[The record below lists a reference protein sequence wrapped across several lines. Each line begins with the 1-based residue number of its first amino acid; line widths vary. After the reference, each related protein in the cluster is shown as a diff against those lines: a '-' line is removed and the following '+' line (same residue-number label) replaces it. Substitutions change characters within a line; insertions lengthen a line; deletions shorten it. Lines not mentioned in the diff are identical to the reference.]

1 MSFIIPPPFQIE
13 FPEQLALSDS
23 ITGTR
28 SGVAASEKAIG
39 RVNKK
44 IPQARFSHNPTTPY
58 GWIHYGRIDPNTGGM
73 LHFNLEAN
81 KKWAILTLE
90 IRKLDRSRVLEE
102 GRDFNFFSLGLM
114 SLSSSQMQEQ
124 NQREIA
130 RLLMDTNVTELHAF
144 DTNNISEQYM
154 TLVVSPSKNRLTF
167 FDCPDGMTVRILQ
180 EMVIQ

>member
-39 RVNKK
+39 RVNQK
-44 IPQARFSHNPTTPY
+44 IPQARFSHNLTTAY
-58 GWIHYGRIDPNTGGM
+58 GWIYYGRIDPNTGGM
-73 LHFNLEAN
+73 LHFNLEGN

-90 IRKLDRSRVLEE
+90 IRNLDRSRVLD

-124 NQREIA
+124 NQSEIT
-130 RLLMDTNVTELHAF
+130 RLLMDSNVTELHAF
-144 DTNNISEQYM
+144 DTNNINEQYM

>member
-58 GWIHYGRIDPNTGGM
+58 GWIHYGRIAPNTGDM
-73 LHFNLEAN
+73 LHFNLEAD
-81 KKWAILTLE
+81 KKWAILNLE
-90 IRKLDRSRVLEE
+90 IKFLNGDRI
-102 GRDFNFFSLGLM
+102 FNGAFNPFFSLGLM
-114 SLSSSQMQEQ
+114 SLSPSQMQEQ
-124 NQREIA
+124 NQSEIA
-130 RLLMDTNVTELHAF
+130 RLLMDSNVTELHAF
-144 DTNNISEQYM
+144 DSNNLSEQYM

-167 FDCPDGMTVRILQ
+167 FDCSEGMTVRILQ

>member
-1 MSFIIPPPFQIE
+1 MSFIIPPPFKIE

-39 RVNKK
+39 RVNQK
-44 IPQARFSHNPTTPY
+44 IPQARFSKNWLTPY
-58 GWIHYGRIDPNTGGM
+58 GWIHYGRIASNTGGM
-73 LHFNLEAN
+73 LHFNLETD

-90 IRKLDRSRVLEE
+90 IRVLDRRRVLD
-102 GRDFNFFSLGLM
+102 GRDFVFFSLGLM
-114 SLSSSQMQEQ
+114 SLSPSQMQAQ
-124 NQREIA
+124 NQNEIA
-130 RLLMDTNVTELHAF
+130 RLLMDSHVTELHAF
-144 DTNNISEQYM
+144 DSNNFNEKYM

-167 FDCPDGMTVRILQ
+167 FDCPDGMSVKILQ